1 MTDLSTKEQEFKAF
15 IEFHGPQLNAMGLPA
30 PLQRRLFTKL
40 KFEDR
45 DLGEKVQ
52 MMRDEAEEKMYLVA
66 LAAMEKESDVFLVDH
81 AWTFKQRTAYKA
93 LKDSETLLERVEKIV
108 ETTGKSD
115 LPGDSPYEKPRP
127 TFDEYMKAQEE
138 SKEPVL
144 SYDLDEYDIVSLKQI
159 KFREEVE
166 EISLWG
172 NQILD
177 PNNVT

>member
-1 MTDLSTKEQEFKAF
+1 M
-15 IEFHGPQLNAMGLPA
+15 EFHGPQLNAMGLPE

-52 MMRDEAEEKMYLVA
+52 MMRDEEEEKMYLVA
-66 LAAMEKESDVFLVDH
+66 LDAMEKESDVFLVDH
-81 AWTFKQRTAYKA
+81 AWTFKQRTAYKT
-93 LKDSETLLERVEKIV
+93 LKDSEQLLERVEKIV
-108 ETTGKSD
+108 ETTGKAD
-115 LPGDSPYEKPRP
+115 LPGENPYEKQRP
-127 TFDEYMKAQEE
+127 TFDEYIKAQEE

-144 SYDLDEYDIVSLKQI
+144 SYDLDEYNIVSLKQI

-177 PNNVT
+177 PNNLT

>member
-1 MTDLSTKEQEFKAF
+1 
-15 IEFHGPQLNAMGLPA
+15 MGLPA
-30 PLQRRLFTKL
+30 PLHRRLFTKL

-52 MMRDEAEEKMYLVA
+52 MMRDEAAEKMYLVA

-93 LKDSETLLERVEKIV
+93 LKDSDQLLERVEKIV
-108 ETTGKSD
+108 ETTGKSE
-115 LPGDSPYEKPRP
+115 LPGENPYEKQRP
-127 TFDEYMKAQEE
+127 TFDEYIKAQEE

-144 SYDLDEYDIVSLKQI
+144 AYELDEYNIVSLKQI